1 MKKNY
6 LLVTLIMAS
15 LLTACTSLS
24 NDNTA
29 EAEDISTDEI
39 SSEVENEIA
48 TDTSS
53 DLSSEDLS
61 SDLASTAESS
71 DASSSDSSVD
81 LSDDQFVYNGKTI
94 SVLDD
99 AAKLMDTLGTP
110 YEKEPFSSQPD
121 RIDYRYGSEDKL
133 VELNIAVIDGKDYP
147 FSITIRDSNV
157 KTAKGIGVGSKK
169 DDVIAAYGEPTKSFD
184 EGAFFMVY
192 DLGKTELTFT
202 FFDGDEVGSFD
213 YINTDTRSKYTY

>member
-29 EAEDISTDEI
+29 ETEDVSTDEI
-39 SSEVENEIA
+39 SIETESEND

-53 DLSSEDLS
+53 DLSSEEIS

-110 YEKEPFSSQPD
+110 YEKEPFPSQPD
-121 RIDYRYGSEDKL
+121 RIDYSYGSEDKL
-133 VELNIAVIDGKDYP
+133 VLLNIAVIDGKDYP
-147 FSITIRDSNV
+147 FSIDIRDSNV

-169 DDVIAAYGEPTKSFD
+169 DDVIAAYGEPTESF
-184 EGAFFMVY
+184 EEVAFCIVY

-202 FFDGDEVGSFD
+202 FFDGDEVGSFS
-213 YINTDTRSKYTY
+213 YINVDTRSKYTY